1 MAFVSTNSQIKNN
14 ILNYISRLVSK
25 TLYRAIEILF
35 KPCCDITI
43 TDVQAVCTV
52 DGDPGN
58 YDITITL
65 DKSVSMLGKGLAL
78 IIVGNN
84 VVYNTDGLSFP
95 YNDSTK
101 IVLTN
106 VNIGSASSGGNF
118 AVSILF
124 LMPVG
129 VYDGNVKGVKGLT
142 PGAFT
147 IADSS
152 VDFNFPS
159 CEL

>member
-35 KPCCDITI
+35 KPCCDITVI
-43 TDVQAVCTV
+43 DVQAVCTV

-65 DKSVSMLGKGLAL
+65 DKSVNMLGKGLL
-78 IIVGNN
+78 LVLVGNN
-84 VVYNTDGLSFP
+84 VVYTSDGLLFP
-95 YNDSTK
+95 YNDSAK

-106 VNIGSASSGGNF
+106 VNIGSASSGGDF
-118 AVSILF
+118 SVDVIF
-124 LMPVG
+124 LMPVENL
-129 VYDGNVKGVKGLT
+129 VNNIKEFT
-142 PGAFT
+142 PGVFT
-147 IADSS
+147 LANSDA
-152 VDFNFPS
+152 DFNFPS